1 MANGEAR
8 VRQSADAVAS
18 LAERSARPVVA
29 WLLLL
34 IVIAGIGA
42 ASPAVTGLGPW
53 RHHALALGI
62 GLEVVLAGLQVAL
75 AIAARRTR
83 AHGHPAAALRRALH
97 WVIAG
102 AMIVIVIIA
111 IANLEGNKR
120 GNLIQRAIFN
130 KNRPKSRNEKLPRG
144 LHPGGAVNHAN
155 YVLYGLIAV
164 IVLAAISTGVILV
177 LRARASVRRAAGY
190 ADEAPEPAAD
200 DLSQAVDSGRAA
212 LRAVDDARA
221 AIIACYAAMEDS
233 LASAGTVRAA
243 AETPDELLTR
253 AASSGLIRSQAAAQ
267 LTRLFYEARFS
278 THPLAPS
285 ARDVAQQALDA
296 ISAELADR
304 SAPTSRAGEP
314 AGELGR

>member
-1 MANGEAR
+1 VANGEAR

-53 RHHALALGI
+53 RHHGLGLGI

-75 AIAARRTR
+75 AIAGRRTR
-83 AHGHPAAALRRALH
+83 GAGHPAATLRQALH
-97 WVIAG
+97 WVIAV
-102 AMIVIVIIA
+102 AMVLIVAIA
-111 IANLEGNKR
+111 IANLVGNRR

-130 KNRPKSRNEKLPRG
+130 KHRPKSRIEKLPRG
-144 LHPGGAVNHAN
+144 LRPGGAVNHAN

-164 IVLAAISTGVILV
+164 IVLAAIATGVILV
-177 LRARASVRRAAGY
+177 LRARMSIRRTAGY
-190 ADEAPEPAAD
+190 ADETGEPAAD

-221 AIIACYAAMEDS
+221 AIIACYAAMEGS
-233 LASAGTVRAA
+233 LATAGTARTA

-253 AASSGLIRSQAAAQ
+253 AAASGLIRSQAASG

-278 THPLAPS
+278 THPIAPA
-285 ARDVAQQALDA
+285 ARDAARESLDA

-304 SAPTSRAGEP
+304 SGSRARASEP
-314 AGELGR
+314 APELGR